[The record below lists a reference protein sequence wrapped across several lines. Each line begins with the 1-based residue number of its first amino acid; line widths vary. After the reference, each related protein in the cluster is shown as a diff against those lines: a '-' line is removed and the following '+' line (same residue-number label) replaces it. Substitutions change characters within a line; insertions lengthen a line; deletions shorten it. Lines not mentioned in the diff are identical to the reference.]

1 MTISNYWVQQNLD
14 SNGFKILGKSNSKH
28 SNSSGFNSV
37 VVEMQCSNKRRLFSF
52 FVFVPLM
59 CVVFFCHTQNTKK
72 KREAIVMVVMHAF
85 IEMNYSDQFD
95 HNLAKKP
102 STFFFNLWNVWKAN
116 TNWLKAM
123 KWFEKEYPLSC
134 CHWKMRVKIRY
145 AQ

>member
-1 MTISNYWVQQNLD
+1 MTVSNHWVQQNLD

-52 FVFVPLM
+52 LCLFLS
-59 CVVFFCHTQNTKK
+59 CVWCFLPYTKHQEE
-72 KREAIVMVVMHAF
+72 KRSHSHGGDACIYWNELFRSIRP
-85 IEMNYSDQFD
+85 IWQ
-95 HNLAKKP
+95 KKP
-102 STFFFNLWNVWKAN
+102 STFIFNLWNVWKAN

-134 CHWKMRVKIRY
+134 CHWKMRVRIRY